1 MATQPP
7 YSAIGHGI
15 STVSTFLN
23 LCTFV
28 KQDAVLDMASM
39 LVPDVFPP
47 YLFPLLVLGP
57 ESTNSLLERRSRS
70 GSQYDRKH
78 FDTSKDH
85 FRKTES
91 GLVFAR
97 RESGSCGPFKLTA
110 LSERMLPKCSYAIR
124 C

>member
-23 LCTFV
+23 LCTFA
-28 KQDAVLDMASM
+28 KQDAVLDMVSM
-39 LVPDVFPP
+39 FVRDVFPP
-47 YLFPLLVLGP
+47 YLFRLLVLGP

-70 GSQYDRKH
+70 GSRYNRKH

-85 FRKTES
+85 YRKTDS
-91 GLVFAR
+91 VLVFA
-97 RESGSCGPFKLTA
+97 
-110 LSERMLPKCSYAIR
+110 
-124 C
+124 